1 MTAKPKR
8 KRSSTSFQLAEAGWA
23 PEVRARLERLLHRG
37 AGKGWPVVFDFDNTI
52 VCGDIGE
59 ATLAVLAKE
68 KPHHSGFRSASV
80 SPSFLPPS
88 GGLVTPAD
96 VVDPTDYYERFLAP
110 TAHGASDPTPLANGY
125 VWAAEAMA
133 GLRIADVVN
142 ATRTAFKIAVPG
154 ERRTIEV
161 TPGKTAYP
169 APFFYPEMVE
179 FIAHL
184 CEARFEVW
192 VVSASNVWS
201 VRWMILHGL
210 NPLLRQRGVRHGL
223 RADHVVGVSV
233 LLTDHQDRLFK
244 DRVLVREDQAYARM
258 ETDALESLTLTGKL
272 EFPVPTY
279 AGKVACIWDAI
290 GRPPVLCAGDSPGDH
305 AMLSFAENRLWIARL
320 EKPGYLRATLA
331 LRKRFGPE
339 GWFFQPALTQSRPGF
354 LPGISE
360 LPQRRSELPLA
371 VRESLRWLSRCRC

>member
-1 MTAKPKR
+1 MTAQTKR
-8 KRSSTSFQLAEAGWA
+8 KRSSPGYQLAEAGWA
-23 PEVRARLERLLHRG
+23 PEVRTRLEQLLRRG

-59 ATLAVLAKE
+59 ATLAVLARE
-68 KPHHSGFRSASV
+68 RPDHPGFRSASV
-80 SPSFLPPS
+80 SPSFLPTA
-88 GGLVTPAD
+88 GGLVTPAN
-96 VVDPTDYYERFLAP
+96 VIDPTDYYERLLAP

-133 GLRIADVVN
+133 GLRVADVVN
-142 ATRTAFKIAVPG
+142 ATRTAFGMAVPG
-154 ERRTIEV
+154 ERRMIEV

-179 FIAHL
+179 FIARL

-210 NPLLRQRGVRHGL
+210 NPLLRQRGARRGL

-233 LLTDHQDRLFK
+233 LLTDHQNRWFK
-244 DRVLVREDQAYARM
+244 DRLLVREDQAYAGM
-258 ETDALESLTLTGKL
+258 ATDALEGLTLTGRL

-279 AGKVACIWDAI
+279 AGKVACIWNAM

-331 LRKRFGPE
+331 LRKRFGPA
-339 GWFFQPALTQSRPGF
+339 GWLFQPALTQGQAGF
-354 LPGISE
+354 LPGVPE
-360 LPQRRSELPLA
+360 TPQRRSEWSKA
-371 VRESLRWLSRCRC
+371 ARESLRWLSRCRG